1 MSFDYEISLITS
13 MAVGVIL
20 ALGLNLISGFCG
32 QISLGH
38 AAFYGAGAYCAAMLT
53 KGGAPFALGAAGGIA
68 AAAVLGIV
76 VGFASLRVRH
86 DFLAITTMGVGLLV
100 VGVVRKQE
108 FFGGEMGI
116 SAIPDPGLGKI
127 GYMLLVLAATG
138 LCAALSVYIQR
149 SWLGYA
155 FRAIAEDEDTTR
167 MLGVDVP
174 KYKLA
179 AFAVG
184 TAMAGLG
191 GALYAHDV
199 KFIAPDSFGIV
210 ESISILA
217 MVVVGGIGSVTGV
230 ILAAA
235 ILTALPL
242 WLQFVADYK
251 LLLYGGMLFLVMR
264 FSPGGLAG
272 LWQVRRLRRAEGR
285 Q

>member
-1 MSFDYEISLITS
+1 
-13 MAVGVIL
+13 
-20 ALGLNLISGFCG
+20 
-32 QISLGH
+32 
-38 AAFYGAGAYCAAMLT
+38 MLT
-53 KGGAPFALGAAGGIA
+53 KGGAPFALGATGGIA
-68 AAAVLGIV
+68 AATILGVV

-127 GYMLLVLAATG
+127 GYMLLVLAAAG

-184 TAMAGLG
+184 TGMAGLG

-272 LWQVRRLRRAEGR
+272 LWQLWRQRHAEGR
-285 Q
+285 G

>member
-184 TAMAGLG
+184 TGMAGLG